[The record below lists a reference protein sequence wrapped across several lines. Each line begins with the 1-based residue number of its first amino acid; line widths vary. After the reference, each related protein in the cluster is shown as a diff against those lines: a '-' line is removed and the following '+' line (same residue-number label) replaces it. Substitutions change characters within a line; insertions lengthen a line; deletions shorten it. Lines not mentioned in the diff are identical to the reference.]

1 MLTINRTLGL
11 TLVICSMLCLCA
23 CPYES
28 DFPLSKCGEATIDK
42 QLIGQWKLE
51 AKEGEQ
57 AGVIMIHRFNDHEYL
72 ITAKGENE
80 STAML
85 MRAFGTIIDGQTFL
99 NVQEI
104 SKPGEKKRA
113 WNFVNYSVS
122 EDKLMYKVVEEDLF
136 KKKSFTSPEALY
148 TFIKEN
154 LNKKELYDQDDQ
166 ETLHRIIPQ
175 PDPPG
180 AESKSP

>member
-1 MLTINRTLGL
+1 
-11 TLVICSMLCLCA
+11 
-23 CPYES
+23 
-28 DFPLSKCGEATIDK
+28 
-42 QLIGQWKLE
+42 
-51 AKEGEQ
+51 
-57 AGVIMIHRFNDHEYL
+57 L
-72 ITAKGENE
+72 ITAKEENE

-122 EDKLMYKVVEEDLF
+122 EDKLIYKIVEEDLF

-154 LNKKELYDQDDQ
+154 LNNKELYDQDDQ
-166 ETLHRIIPQ
+166 ETLHRIISQ

>member
-1 MLTINRTLGL
+1 MVSINRTLRL
-11 TLVICSMLCLCA
+11 TLVICSVLCLCA

-28 DFPLSKCGEATIDK
+28 EFPLSKCGEATIDK
-42 QLIGQWKLE
+42 QLLGQWKLE

-72 ITAKGENE
+72 ISAKGEDE
-80 STAML
+80 PAAML
-85 MRAFGTIIDGQTFL
+85 MRAFGTIIDGKTFL

-104 SKPGEKKRA
+104 SKPVEKQRP

-122 EDKLMYKVVEEDLF
+122 EDKLVYKVVEEDLF
-136 KKKSFTSPEALY
+136 EKKSFTSSEALY

-154 LNKKELYDQDDQ
+154 LNKKGLYDQDDEQ
-166 ETLHRIIPQ
+166 TLHKIIPQ
-175 PDPPG
+175 SDSPG
-180 AESKSP
+180 AEAKSR

>member
-1 MLTINRTLGL
+1 MFSINRTLRL

-28 DFPLSKCGEATIDK
+28 DFPLSKCSEATIDK

-80 STAML
+80 STEML

-104 SKPGEKKRA
+104 SKPGENKRA

-122 EDKLMYKVVEEDLF
+122 EDKLIYKIVEEDLF

-154 LNKKELYDQDDQ
+154 LNNKELYDQDDQ

-175 PDPPG
+175 PDSPG

>member
-1 MLTINRTLGL
+1 MVSINRFLRL
-11 TLVICSMLCLCA
+11 ILAICSVLCLCA

-28 DFPLSKCGEATIDK
+28 EFPLSKCGEATIDK

-72 ITAKGENE
+72 ISAKGDNE

-104 SKPGEKKRA
+104 SNQDKKNAPG
-113 WNFVNYSVS
+113 
-122 EDKLMYKVVEEDLF
+122 
-136 KKKSFTSPEALY
+136 
-148 TFIKEN
+148 
-154 LNKKELYDQDDQ
+154 
-166 ETLHRIIPQ
+166 TLSIIP
-175 PDPPG
+175 
-180 AESKSP
+180 SLKTSWFIRLWKKTC

>member
-1 MLTINRTLGL
+1 MLSINRTLRL
-11 TLVICSMLCLCA
+11 ILITCAVLCFCA

-28 DFPLSKCGEATIDK
+28 EFPLSKCNEATIDK

-57 AGVIMIHRFNDHEYL
+57 AGIIMIHRFNDHEYL
-72 ITAKGENE
+72 ISAKGNDE

-85 MRAFGTIIDGQTFL
+85 MRAFGTIIDGQKFL

-104 SKPGEKKRA
+104 SKPGEKKRP

-122 EDKLMYKVVEEDLF
+122 EDKLVYKVVEEDLF
-136 KKKSFTSPEALY
+136 EKKFFTSPETLY

-154 LNKKELYDQDDQ
+154 LNRKELYDQEDEQ
-166 ETLHRIIPQ
+166 TLHKIITQ
-175 PDPPG
+175 SGSSG
-180 AESKSP
+180 AEPKTQ

>member
-1 MLTINRTLGL
+1 MVSINRTLRL
-11 TLVICSMLCLCA
+11 PLMICSLLCFCA

-28 DFPLSKCGEATIDK
+28 EFPLSKCGEATIDK

-57 AGVIMIHRFNDHEYL
+57 AGVIIIHRFNDHEYL
-72 ITAKGENE
+72 ISAKGENE

-104 SKPGEKKRA
+104 SNPGEKKRP
-113 WNFVNYSVS
+113 WNFVNYSIS
-122 EDKLMYKVVEEDLF
+122 EDKLIYKVVEEDLF
-136 KKKSFTSPEALY
+136 EKKSFTSPEALY
-148 TFIKEN
+148 RFIKEN
-154 LNKKELYDQDDQ
+154 LKNKELYEQDDEQ
-166 ETLHRIIPQ
+166 TLHRIIPQ
-175 PDPPG
+175 PDSTG
-180 AESKSP
+180 AEAKPQ